1 MLDSL
6 GQGSLINSMGRGS
19 VDSLV
24 THNTTFPASSRL
36 DVHLAQVV
44 SAKSNGEQREE
55 EGEEEEGV
63 FLNSFQGEDPETNY
77 RQMLFLF
84 FSKCLK
90 LSMELKAVGP
100 ADMGKQCVF
109 CTH

>member
-1 MLDSL
+1 
-6 GQGSLINSMGRGS
+6 MGRGS

-24 THNTTFPASSRL
+24 THNTTFPVSSRL

-44 SAKSNGEQREE
+44 SAKSNGEHREE

-77 RQMLFLF
+77 RQKLFLF
-84 FSKCLK
+84 FSKFLK

-100 ADMGKQCVF
+100 ADMSRQCVF